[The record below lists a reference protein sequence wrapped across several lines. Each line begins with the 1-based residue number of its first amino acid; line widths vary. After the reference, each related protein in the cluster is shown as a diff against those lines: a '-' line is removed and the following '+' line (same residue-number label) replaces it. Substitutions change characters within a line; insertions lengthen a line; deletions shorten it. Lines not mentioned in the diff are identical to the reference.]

1 MHLTLD
7 CHLKQRRST
16 SSDCKNGE
24 KGIHLGLF
32 HARVDYVIS
41 PFKVA
46 ILNQNHLDGSIT
58 FDESNSLEGINNKV
72 KLSSSKNSRG
82 K

>member
-1 MHLTLD
+1 MPLTLD
-7 CHLKQRRST
+7 CHLKQRRPT
-16 SSDCKNGE
+16 WSDCQNSE
-24 KGIHLGLF
+24 KGRYLGLF
-32 HARVDYVIS
+32 LAHVHYVIS
-41 PFKVA
+41 PFKVV
-46 ILNQNHLDGSIT
+46 IFNQNHLDGSIA

>member
-1 MHLTLD
+1 MDLTLD

-46 ILNQNHLDGSIT
+46 ILYQNHLDRSIA